1 MYLFIY
7 GTLME
12 NSHIS
17 LAQQLRL
24 KSHSLGRATV
34 TGFLYDLGDYPG
46 LVEDHSKSH
55 QVHGQLIEVHDISII
70 PHLDEYEG
78 APELYERKLMPC
90 TLDDHI
96 VDAWVY
102 VYQQEVKDH
111 QLIQSGDYY
120 AQ

>member
-24 KSHSLGRATV
+24 KSHALGRATV
-34 TGFLYDLGDYPG
+34 PGFLYDLGDYPG
-46 LVEDHSKSH
+46 LVEDENKSH
-55 QVHGQLIEVHDISII
+55 KVYGQLIEVHDISII

-78 APELYERKLMPC
+78 VPELYERKLISCSVGDNM
-90 TLDDHI
+90 

-102 VYQQEVKDH
+102 VYQQEVKDD
-111 QLIQSGDYY
+111 QLIKSGDYY
-120 AQ
+120 SR